1 MVAGGILS
9 SLILGIDADLVR
21 LLVVVVPWHR
31 WVIIEC
37 SRIARVRSVPYARG
51 DVGERIQ
58 DKYCP
63 GHGNK

>member
-1 MVAGGILS
+1 MVAGGILG
-9 SLILGIDADLVR
+9 SLIFDIDAGLVR
-21 LLVVVVPWHR
+21 LLVVIVPWYR
-31 WVIIEC
+31 LVIIEC